1 MVAKGVGDN
10 GVIGHNGN
18 DGIFRNR
25 REKELSFWAAPEGIG
40 GRACGDWRKRL
51 WGLTE
56 PVARLKQ
63 TVPLDWL
70 TPS

>member
-1 MVAKGVGDN
+1 MVTEGVGDN
-10 GVIGHNGN
+10 GDNGD